1 MNDLCGMETIQR
13 KSRWATGIW
22 NLLTYYI
29 DLKKKYDPFDPL
41 LVENSGYFSSVPVEL
56 LCVIFI
62 QHKPCNFR
70 KIALVNRRFYA
81 LVAHYTKTW
90 TQLHRLYTTFISSP
104 IFSLTRDQLDY
115 ISRIYHRRGL
125 IKAEKETL
133 TKKRNPTRII
143 FLHHGQQLPQEP
155 APYWEFKDSRF
166 VPSEHIHQRQP
177 VYWTKAPGDSSLRP
191 VYRGPSYYHG
201 AIFERSL
208 VLRLVPR
215 DTVQGTKIGDN
226 GPYIDI
232 SNTGTKAIMT
242 E

>member
-133 TKKRNPTRII
+133 TKKKETQQGSFSYIMASNCLKNLRRIGSLRILDLCLLNIYIRDNRFIGRKHQEIQACDLCIEGPRII
-143 FLHHGQQLPQEP
+143 MVLFSRGLLFSGWFLETL
-155 APYWEFKDSRF
+155 S
-166 VPSEHIHQRQP
+166 
-177 VYWTKAPGDSSLRP
+177 KA
-191 VYRGPSYYHG
+191 
-201 AIFERSL
+201 
-208 VLRLVPR
+208 LRL
-215 DTVQGTKIGDN
+215 G
-226 GPYIDI
+226 
-232 SNTGTKAIMT
+232 IMDLT
-242 E
+242 LTFQIPEQKR